1 VPGSSSFSERRGYPH
16 GWPLPG
22 AGPGRVH
29 LRGSP
34 CGRTVRHMTPRIQV
48 ALYEPEIPGNAGA
61 VARTCG
67 ATGTPLHLIGRL
79 GFSFTHPKARRALM
93 DYWQH
98 TEYRQHTTYDDFV
111 SALRPPRV
119 WMLTTK
125 ATTSL
130 WEARFGPGDVLLF
143 GPESRGLPEHLLE
156 RDPERMLRIPM
167 RPETRSLNLSTAVG
181 VALYEALRQT
191 GGIQQQEG

>member
-1 VPGSSSFSERRGYPH
+1 MD
-16 GWPLPG
+16 
-22 AGPGRVH
+22 A
-29 LRGSP
+29 
-34 CGRTVRHMTPRIQV
+34 PRIQV

-61 VARTCG
+61 IARTCG

-79 GFSFTHPKARRALM
+79 GFSFTHPKAKRALM

-98 TEYRQHTTYDDFV
+98 TEYRHHASYGDFT
-111 SALRPPRV
+111 AELRPPRV

-125 ATTSL
+125 ARTSL
-130 WEARFGPGDVLLF
+130 WDAAFEPGDVLLF
-143 GPESRGLPEHLLE
+143 GPESRGLPDELLA
-156 RDPERMLRIPM
+156 RDPERTLRIPM

-191 GGIQQQEG
+191 GGLQQPG

>member
-1 VPGSSSFSERRGYPH
+1 
-16 GWPLPG
+16 
-22 AGPGRVH
+22 
-29 LRGSP
+29 
-34 CGRTVRHMTPRIQV
+34 MTERIQI

-61 VARTCG
+61 IARTCA

-79 GFSFTHPKARRALM
+79 GFSFTHPKAKRALM

-98 TEYRQHTTYDDFV
+98 TEYRHHASYDEFATEV
-111 SALRPPRV
+111 RPPRV

-125 ATTSL
+125 AQTSL
-130 WEARFGPGDVLLF
+130 WEATFEPGDVLLF
-143 GPESRGLPEHLLE
+143 GPESRGLPDELLA
-156 RDPERMLRIPM
+156 RDPERTLRIPM

-191 GGIQQQEG
+191 GGLQQPG

>member
-1 VPGSSSFSERRGYPH
+1 
-16 GWPLPG
+16 
-22 AGPGRVH
+22 
-29 LRGSP
+29 
-34 CGRTVRHMTPRIQV
+34 MKPRIQV

-79 GFSFTHPKARRALM
+79 GFSFTHPKAKRALM

-98 TEYRQHTTYDDFV
+98 TEYQQHAAYDDFV
-111 SALRPPRV
+111 AAVSPPRV

-125 ATTSL
+125 ARASL
-130 WEARFGPGDVLLF
+130 WEARFEPGDVLLF
-143 GPESRGLPEHLLE
+143 GPESRGLPEHLLA
-156 RDPERMLRIPM
+156 RDPERTLRIPM

-191 GGIQQQEG
+191 GGLQ